1 MQSPARRAK
10 RLPNDESITI
20 LLAKTL
26 AMYSETRVKDAHTII
41 DLAMYNYE
49 ELKDLVNH
57 RSYKLRKKLDLFLN
71 RLFPKT
77 WIPRYSM
84 VTFTRMPYHQ
94 IVEDRRWQDKILS
107 RLQFSFVSIA
117 AALTVIGLYSARRR
131 GVL

>member
-1 MQSPARRAK
+1 MAPFY
-10 RLPNDESITI
+10 
-20 LLAKTL
+20 AKTL
-26 AMYSETRVKDAHTII
+26 AMYSENRVKDAHTII

-71 RLFPKT
+71 WLFPKT

-94 IVEDRRWQDKILS
+94 IVEDRRWQDKVNSCFPLLEHGGIFQLTLS
-107 RLQFSFVSIA
+107 EHSSCTGLSFV
-117 AALTVIGLYSARRR
+117 VQCKKR